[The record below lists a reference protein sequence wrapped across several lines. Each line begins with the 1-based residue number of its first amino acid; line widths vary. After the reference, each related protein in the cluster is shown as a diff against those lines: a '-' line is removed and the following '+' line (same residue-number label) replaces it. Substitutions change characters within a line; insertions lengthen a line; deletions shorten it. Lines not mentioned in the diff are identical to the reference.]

1 MRNRL
6 ICEQCHTAYFLPD
19 KKAKDKLVCLDV
31 MRVLTDPFQA
41 DNHVWFWSGNE
52 RTLYLNLSCKDA
64 LDMVFL
70 RPGQSISSRGVIRE
84 MNVHVEWKCAKCGH
98 IIEVDDKIPCL
109 ISEDTKI
116 ELEQGS

>member
-1 MRNRL
+1 
-6 ICEQCHTAYFLPD
+6 
-19 KKAKDKLVCLDV
+19 
-31 MRVLTDPFQA
+31 
-41 DNHVWFWSGNE
+41 
-52 RTLYLNLSCKDA
+52 
-64 LDMVFL
+64 MVFL